1 MCTSDYKNLKVW
13 RKSMDLASVIYSFV
27 KMLPGEERFALADQ
41 MRRSVVSIPSNIA
54 EGQSR
59 GTPKEFAHF
68 LRIAKGSTSEL
79 ETQFLLCVKLGFV
92 GQVDAQKGLELC
104 TEVGK
109 MLRSLMLTC
118 LQNDKSQSSTNPQ
131 PGFNDYPLTT
141 TH

>member
-1 MCTSDYKNLKVW
+1 
-13 RKSMDLASVIYSFV
+13 MDLASVIYSFV

-79 ETQFLLCVKLGFV
+79 ETQLLLCVKLGFV
-92 GQVDAQKGLELC
+92 GQVDAQKRIGIVYGSRKNAKKFDADMP
-104 TEVGK
+104 TK
-109 MLRSLMLTC
+109 
-118 LQNDKSQSSTNPQ
+118 
-131 PGFNDYPLTT
+131 
-141 TH
+141 

>member
-1 MCTSDYKNLKVW
+1 
-13 RKSMDLASVIYSFV
+13 MDLASVIYGLV

-59 GTPKEFAHF
+59 GTTKEFAHF

-79 ETQFLLCVKLGFV
+79 ETQLLLCVKLGFV
-92 GQVDAQKGLELC
+92 GQADAQKGLELC

-109 MLRSLMLTC
+109 MLRSLMLIC
-118 LQNDKSQSSTNPQ
+118 LQNNKSESSTNPQ
-131 PGFNDYPLTT
+131 PGVND
-141 TH
+141 